1 MGLRDIIHKM
11 PDTRQELS
19 DYIIEHYS
27 NIKDLVQKNPQYK
40 NTLTDAVSSSFD
52 KYSKYLGGLA
62 GKLSS
67 VGHVVGYTADA
78 WFLGTGDII
87 GSLGGKFLNL
97 LAQVP
102 EKAYGLMYALDTGNY
117 LDGLQNI
124 LEGAISYL
132 PGLTFVDQ
140 GLTRIVQKRMV
151 KDAVARFEKEV
162 GIYKPWH
169 EKLKEKLSSVYTD
182 VKDRSENIFTPE
194 YQPSNA

>member
-40 NTLTDAVSSSFD
+40 NTLTEAVSSSFD

-67 VGHVVGYTADA
+67 AGHVVGYTADA

-162 GIYKPWH
+162 GVYKPWH

>member
-11 PDTRQELS
+11 PSTKQEIS
-19 DYIIEHYS
+19 DYILEHYS
-27 NIKDLVQKNPQYK
+27 HVKDMVKKNPQYK
-40 NTLTDAVSSSFD
+40 ETLAEAVTSSFD

-62 GKLSS
+62 DKVSS
-67 VGHVVGYTADA
+67 IGHVVGYTADA

-97 LAQVP
+97 LAQIP
-102 EKAYGLMYALDTGNY
+102 EKAYGVMYALDTGNY

-124 LEGAISYL
+124 MEGAVSYL

-151 KDAVARFEKEV
+151 KDALARFEKETGV
-162 GIYKPWH
+162 YKPWN
-169 EKLKEKLSSVYTD
+169 EKLKEKLSD
-182 VKDRSENIFTPE
+182 VNQHGYS
-194 YQPSNA
+194 